1 MLAGAN
7 YNLKVSMSPFA
18 IMKPLFY
25 FRIVVADKIAQ
36 ATAFQYKALDY
47 LVRIIVDNKIA
58 LD

>member
-1 MLAGAN
+1 
-7 YNLKVSMSPFA
+7 MSPFA